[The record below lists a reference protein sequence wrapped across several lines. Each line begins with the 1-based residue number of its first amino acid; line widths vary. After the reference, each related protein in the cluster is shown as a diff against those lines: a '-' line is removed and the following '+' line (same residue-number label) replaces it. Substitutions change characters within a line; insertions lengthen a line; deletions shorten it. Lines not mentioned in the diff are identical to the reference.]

1 MAESEKILLV
11 QTSFLGDLVLT
22 TPLLAEIRRRFP
34 RAQISILCRREL
46 RDVLAADPEI
56 YEVISYDKRGPRGG
70 WTGLWRMAQD
80 LRARGFGVALSVH
93 KSLRTALLLFLAGIP
108 LRVGFR
114 QSAGWFLYHL
124 RPRRA
129 AAGHDVERSLS
140 LLSAV
145 EIDPRTAKPA
155 LRVEVSA
162 EVRADVERIFRAC
175 GIRGDGIIFGLNPGS
190 VWATKRWTPEGYAA
204 LIRRLR
210 ASYGGEV
217 LLFGGPDDREVVER
231 ILDLSNHGGTS
242 LVGKIGL
249 RELAGAIERCHVF
262 ITNDSGP
269 MHIAVARGVPTAAIF
284 CATTPAL
291 GFYPYGANA
300 VVIEKTLSCRPCAP
314 HGGLRCPL
322 GTEDCMRLI
331 SAADV
336 MRGVDLLLN
345 PDRRR
350 ETGGVDSGFPRTL
363 AV

>member
-22 TPLLAEIRRRFP
+22 TPLLVEIRRRFP
-34 RAQISILCRREL
+34 RALISVLCRREL
-46 RDVLAADPEI
+46 KDVLASDPEI
-56 YEVISYDKRGPRGG
+56 HEVIAYDKRGPRGG
-70 WTGLWRMAQD
+70 WTGLWRMAQE
-80 LRARGFGVALSVH
+80 LRARGFDTALSVH
-93 KSLRTALLLFLAGIP
+93 KSLRTALLLFFAGIP

-129 AAGHDVERSLS
+129 AALHDVERSLS

-162 EVRADVERIFRAC
+162 QARADVERIFRAC
-175 GIRGDGIIFGLNPGS
+175 GIRGDGLIFGVNPGS
-190 VWATKRWTPEGYAA
+190 VWATKRWTPEGYAE

-210 ASYGGEV
+210 GNYGGEV
-217 LLFGGPDDREVVER
+217 VLFGGPDDREVVDR

-242 LVGKIGL
+242 LVEKIGL
-249 RELAGAIERCHVF
+249 RELAAAIERCRVF

-291 GFYPYGANA
+291 GFYPYSSNA
-300 VVIEKTLSCRPCAP
+300 VVIEKALSCRPCAP

-322 GTEDCMRLI
+322 GTEDCMRQI
-331 SAADV
+331 SADDV
-336 MRGVDLLLN
+336 MRGVAMLLKRE
-345 PDRRR
+345 RRR
-350 ETGGVDSGFPRTL
+350 DTDGGDSRRPQII

>member
-1 MAESEKILLV
+1 MAGTEKILLV

-34 RAQISILCRREL
+34 RALISLLCRREL
-46 RDVLAADPEI
+46 SDVLAADPEI
-56 YEVISYDKRGPRGG
+56 HEIIAYDKRGPRGG
-70 WTGLWRMAQD
+70 WTGLWRMAQE
-80 LRARGFGVALSVH
+80 LRARGFDLALSVH

-108 LRVGFR
+108 RRVGFR

-145 EIDPRTAKPA
+145 EIAPPTANPA

-162 EVRADVERIFRAC
+162 QVRADVERIFRAS
-175 GIRGDGIIFGLNPGS
+175 GISGDGMIFGVNPGS
-190 VWATKRWTPEGYAA
+190 VWATKRWTPEGYAE

-210 ASYGGEV
+210 ESYGGEV
-217 LLFGGPDDREVVER
+217 LLFGGPDDREVVDR

-249 RELAGAIERCHVF
+249 RELAGAIERCRVF

-284 CATTPAL
+284 CATTREL
-291 GFYPYGANA
+291 GFYPYSANA
-300 VVIEKTLSCRPCAP
+300 VVIEKSLSCRPCAP

-331 SAADV
+331 SADDV

-345 PDRRR
+345 SDRRG
-350 ETGGVDSGFPRTL
+350 EAGGGDSRFPRIL